1 MKKIYI
7 CPLTEMMT
15 VNVENHLLTESPNGG
30 LTIDR
35 TQTVDA
41 DLVKGRTSR
50 QDYNVWDDDWSN

>member
-15 VNVENHLLTESPNGG
+15 VNVENHLLVESQNGG

-50 QDYNVWDDDWSN
+50 QDYNVWNDDWSE